1 VSEHYTRAEASCWP
15 RTRRAH
21 LGPVPGGRVVID
33 TRLISRADQLAAL
46 DRMTETAIATL
57 TGTLMI
63 PVVGFFNIPAAQADS
78 LTAKEYSF
86 VTEYGQS
93 VICPT
98 VAKYHSVGGVVG
110 VVKGVMDQGFS
121 AEEAVTVVN
130 YSVATYCDSL
140 YPLLTKTGEYFRNQ
154 AGGRAV

>member
-1 VSEHYTRAEASCWP
+1 M
-15 RTRRAH
+15 RT
-21 LGPVPGGRVVID
+21 I
-33 TRLISRADQLAAL
+33 
-46 DRMTETAIATL
+46 TAIAAL

-93 VICPT
+93 VICPA
-98 VAKYHSVGGVVG
+98 VAKYHSIGGVVG
-110 VVKGVMDQGFS
+110 VVKGVMDQGFT
-121 AEEAVTVVN
+121 AEESVTVVN
-130 YSVATYCDSL
+130 YSVATFCSEW

>member
-1 VSEHYTRAEASCWP
+1 M
-15 RTRRAH
+15 RT
-21 LGPVPGGRVVID
+21 I
-33 TRLISRADQLAAL
+33 
-46 DRMTETAIATL
+46 TAIATL

-63 PVVGFFNIPAAQADS
+63 PVVGFFQPVARADTLS
-78 LTAKEYSF
+78 AKEYSF

-98 VAKYHSVGGVVG
+98 VAKYHSIGGVVG
-110 VVKGVMDQGFS
+110 VVKGVMDQGFT

-130 YSVATYCDSL
+130 YSVATYCKEW
-140 YPLLTKTGEYFRNQ
+140 YGLLTKTGEYFRNQ